1 MLVYSK
7 IILFKDNN
15 MKILF
20 YSNKCKFC
28 IEIISKLKESEVYDS
43 FKLINIDDT
52 KVPSKIKVVPTIID
66 SEIKDLLEGKK
77 AFEYLYN
84 NKYFNIPTNNF
95 LLWKDK
101 SIPKPDIKEDS
112 LAKNES
118 LDLLDSQK
126 IYITQME
133 KNKEE
138 VVVEKKKVRITRNN
152 LFMIRGRNK

>member
-1 MLVYSK
+1 
-7 IILFKDNN
+7 

-28 IEIISKLKESEVYDS
+28 IEIISKLKESDVYDS
-43 FKLINIDDT
+43 FKLINIDET

-126 IYITQME
+126 IDTTQVE

-138 VVVEKKKVRITRNN
+138 VVVENKKVRITRNN

>member
-1 MLVYSK
+1 
-7 IILFKDNN
+7 

-28 IEIISKLKESEVYDS
+28 IEIISKLKESDVYHS
-43 FKLINIDDT
+43 FKLINIDET

-126 IYITQME
+126 IDTTQVE

-138 VVVEKKKVRITRNN
+138 VVVEKKKV
-152 LFMIRGRNK
+152 IRTCFFV